1 MGGMIS
7 NGITVQIQR
16 RADQE
21 AFLRA
26 FWEFRESV
34 KRSLRQS
41 SFSGLSLSHN
51 NQFNGQSPCFDKCLC
66 NNPGVF
72 YPHKNVMMQLDPQCM
87 MRDNEIPTLWR
98 NLHNA
103 MDLVWDILNQFD
115 GLRNE
120 NGSSFRVQYLQYN
133 EHGAIDLLSWE
144 QKENKLFILYTICY
158 LTIFP
163 EAEGEQ
169 GFLEKFETAE
179 DFKIFLEDLTMAQY
193 VKISPLLRIFF
204 ATHNFGDKAQFF
216 DPENDMENMVEFFFK
231 RSYYRQISDTAFNVY
246 TAAVIYGNSMQLK
259 NFGEK
264 RHREVKS
271 SLPSSLDGGA
281 NPQSMFHLTQHTQQT
296 QAILPISEA
305 DPVMERKDSEKIFEA
320 RSSRSSG
327 SSAPNSNLVGNAKVA
342 PAPDLEDI
350 ADEVE
355 EVLSKALSKLAPQ
368 QNIFG
373 RLMDKLSQHQ
383 EAKDRYDI
391 DFRSSL
397 NKSAICFVLQT
408 CLNFGLL
415 MMNPEVANW
424 GDETEESPI
433 NFRHFIN
440 CTIIIFTF
448 YYVMTMSIS
457 QFHIHTSSVVRGMH
471 GVIPKCLVLA
481 NFFVNTVLAMA
492 MIYTT
497 AVVLKRS
504 ADTLVGIVLDSTA
517 IYFIVDL
524 DDMMLGST
532 DEEILDERVLFTYI
546 YTLINTSQ
554 KQEKGAV
561 TQYLREERW
570 WLIIQG
576 YVSIVVLTYAF
587 YAYFGTEFPHLF
599 TY

>member
-1 MGGMIS
+1 
-7 NGITVQIQR
+7 
-16 RADQE
+16 
-21 AFLRA
+21 
-26 FWEFRESV
+26 
-34 KRSLRQS
+34 
-41 SFSGLSLSHN
+41 
-51 NQFNGQSPCFDKCLC
+51 
-66 NNPGVF
+66 
-72 YPHKNVMMQLDPQCM
+72 MMQLDPQCM

-264 RHREVKS
+264 RHREVEQIQQRKRLIKAQQEGFFSHIPLKNKHANKIVHGFEIMADKGHVVAEKVGQISDKAHGLDHIVERKS